1 MLLEFRVRNY
11 RSFKEETVFSMV
23 ASKDDSLLRNVA
35 DTGVSAVKRVNR
47 SAVLYG
53 ANASGKTNLIRAMQ
67 LMRGVVVDS
76 AALQPNQE
84 FNVQQYLLDL
94 ISPTEPTMFEVT
106 ILLNGVRYQYGF
118 KFTKSRIIEEWLLV
132 YQTSKP
138 QVWFE
143 RKLDQASGE
152 DIYKFG
158 SNFSGPKAVWQNAT
172 RHNALFLSMAVQLNS
187 KTLSSL
193 HSWFADSFIVLLN
206 GGEIGHDYSTQLL
219 ANTIGER
226 RIVGLLNSADI
237 GIKSIKTNTQKVQGF
252 TMELPSGASKSEEME
267 ITLPKFVHSAGDV
280 SAEFDLGDESQGTQ
294 KLYALAAPLFD
305 ILESG
310 KVLVI
315 DELDR
320 SLHPL
325 LVRQII
331 SAFSDPTQNCN
342 GAQLLFTTHD
352 ATQLDY
358 TLLRRDQIFFVEK
371 GSDDA
376 SVVVP
381 LLEFSPR
388 KGEALEKGYLSGRYG
403 GVPILANHLVEMS
416 NCA

>member
-11 RSFKEETVFSMV
+11 RSFKVETVFSMV
-23 ASKDDSLLRNVA
+23 ASKDDSLLRNVS
-35 DTGVSAVKRVNR
+35 DTGVSAVRRVNR

-106 ILLNGVRYQYGF
+106 LLLDGVRYQYGF
-118 KFTKSRIIEEWLLV
+118 EFTKSRIVEEWLLV
-132 YQTSKP
+132 YQTAKP

-143 RKLDQASGE
+143 RKLDRASGE
-152 DIYKFG
+152 DVYKFG
-158 SNFSGPKAVWQNAT
+158 SNFVGPKAVWQNAT

-187 KTLSSL
+187 KNLSDL
-193 HSWFADSFIVLLN
+193 HSWFAESFIVLLN
-206 GGEIGHDYSTQLL
+206 GGDIGHDHSTQLL
-219 ANTIGER
+219 ANKTGER
-226 RIVGLLNSADI
+226 RIVGLLNAADI
-237 GIKSIKTNTQKVQGF
+237 GIKSIKTNTQKAQGF
-252 TMELPSGASKSEEME
+252 TMEFPSGASNIEEME
-267 ITLPKFVHSAGDV
+267 ITLPKFIHSAGDV

-331 SAFSDPTQNCN
+331 AAFSDPTQNCN

-352 ATQLDY
+352 TTQLDY

>member
-23 ASKDDSLLRNVA
+23 ASKDDSLPRNVT
-35 DTGVSAVKRVNR
+35 DTGVSAVRRVNR

-76 AALQPNQE
+76 AALQPSQE
-84 FNVQQYLLDL
+84 FNVQHYLLDL

-106 ILLNGVRYQYGF
+106 ILIDGIRYQYGF
-118 KFTKSRIIEEWLLV
+118 EFTKSRIIEEWLLV
-132 YQTSKP
+132 YQTAKP

-143 RKLDQASGE
+143 RKLDRASGE
-152 DIYKFG
+152 DVYKFG

-172 RHNALFLSMAVQLNS
+172 RPNALFLSMAVQLNS
-187 KTLSSL
+187 KSLSEL
-193 HSWFADSFIVLLN
+193 HSWFAEFFIVLLN
-206 GGEIGHDYSTQLL
+206 GGEIGHDHSTQLL
-219 ANTIGER
+219 ANNVGER
-226 RIVGLLNSADI
+226 RIVGLLNAADI
-237 GIKSIKTNTQKVQGF
+237 GIKSIKTNTQMVQGF
-252 TMELPSGASKSEEME
+252 TMEFPSGASKSEEIE
-267 ITLPKFVHSAGDV
+267 ITLPKFIHSAGDV

-331 SAFSDPTQNCN
+331 LAFSDPAQNCN

-352 ATQLDY
+352 TTQLDH

-371 GSDDA
+371 GIDDA

-403 GVPILANHLVEMS
+403 GVPILADHLVEMS
-416 NCA
+416 DCA

>member
-23 ASKDDSLLRNVA
+23 ASKDDSLLRNVI
-35 DTGVSAVKRVNR
+35 DTGVSAVRRVNR
-47 SAVLYG
+47 SAVMYG

-76 AALQPNQE
+76 AALQPTQE
-84 FNVQQYLLDL
+84 FNVQHYLLDL

-106 ILLNGVRYQYGF
+106 ILLDGIRYQYGF
-118 KFTKSRIIEEWLLV
+118 EFTKSRIIEEWLLV
-132 YQTSKP
+132 YQTAKP
-138 QVWFE
+138 QIWFE
-143 RKLDQASGE
+143 RKLDQSSGE
-152 DIYKFG
+152 DVYKFG

-187 KTLSSL
+187 KNLSDL
-193 HSWFADSFIVLLN
+193 HSWFAESFIVLVD
-206 GGEIGHDYSTQLL
+206 GGEIGHDHSTKLL
-219 ANTIGER
+219 GNKVGER
-226 RIVGLLNSADI
+226 RIVGLLNAADI

-252 TMELPSGASKSEEME
+252 TMEFPSGASKSEEME
-267 ITLPKFVHSAGDV
+267 ITLPKFVHSAGNV

-331 SAFSDPTQNCN
+331 SVFSDPTQNCN

-352 ATQLDY
+352 TTQLDY

-416 NCA
+416 SCA

>member
-1 MLLEFRVRNY
+1 MDFAAGV
-11 RSFKEETVFSMV
+11 SKMEET
-23 ASKDDSLLRNVA
+23 
-35 DTGVSAVKRVNR
+35 
-47 SAVLYG
+47 
-53 ANASGKTNLIRAMQ
+53 
-67 LMRGVVVDS
+67 
-76 AALQPNQE
+76 
-84 FNVQQYLLDL
+84 
-94 ISPTEPTMFEVT
+94 EVT
-106 ILLNGVRYQYGF
+106 Q
-118 KFTKSRIIEEWLLV
+118 
-132 YQTSKP
+132 
-138 QVWFE
+138 
-143 RKLDQASGE
+143 
-152 DIYKFG
+152 
-158 SNFSGPKAVWQNAT
+158 
-172 RHNALFLSMAVQLNS
+172 
-187 KTLSSL
+187 
-193 HSWFADSFIVLLN
+193 
-206 GGEIGHDYSTQLL
+206 
-219 ANTIGER
+219 
-226 RIVGLLNSADI
+226 
-237 GIKSIKTNTQKVQGF
+237 
-252 TMELPSGASKSEEME
+252 PS
-267 ITLPKFVHSAGDV
+267 FVHTVGGI

-331 SAFSDPTQNCN
+331 SAFSDPVQNCN
-342 GAQLLFTTHD
+342 GAQLLVTTHD
-352 ATQLDY
+352 TTQLDH

-371 GSDDA
+371 DSDDA

>member
-1 MLLEFRVRNY
+1 MLLEFRLRNY

-23 ASKDDSLLRNVA
+23 ASKDSSLPNNIA
-35 DTGVSAVKRVNR
+35 DTSISGVGRLNR

-53 ANASGKTNLIRAMQ
+53 ANASGKTNLVRAMQ
-67 LMRGVVVDS
+67 LMRGIVVDS
-76 AALQPNQE
+76 AALQPIQE
-84 FNVQQYLLDL
+84 FNVQPFLLDL

-106 ILLNGVRYQYGF
+106 ILLDGVRYQYGF
-118 KFTKSRIIEEWLLV
+118 EFTKNRIVEEWLLV
-132 YQTSKP
+132 YHTAKP

-143 RKLDQASGE
+143 RKMDRESGN
-152 DIYKFG
+152 DVYKFG
-158 SNFSGPKAVWQNAT
+158 SNFAGPKMVWQNAT
-172 RHNALFLSMAVQLNS
+172 RHNSLFISMAVQLNS
-187 KTLSSL
+187 KNLLDL
-193 HSWFADSFIVLLN
+193 HSWFAESFIVLLN
-206 GGEIGHDYSTQLL
+206 GGEVGHDHSTQMV
-219 ANTIGER
+219 ATKVGER
-226 RIVGLLNSADI
+226 RIVGLINAADI
-237 GIKSIKTNTQKVQGF
+237 GIKSITTNTQNAKGF
-252 TMELPSGASKSEEME
+252 TMEFPSGASKMEEME
-267 ITLPKFVHSAGDV
+267 ITVPKFIHSAGEI
-280 SAEFDLGDESQGTQ
+280 SAEFELGDESQGTQ

-305 ILESG
+305 ILETG

-331 SAFSDPTQNCN
+331 SAFSDPTQNCK

-352 ATQLDY
+352 TTQLDY

-371 GSDDA
+371 GRDDA
-376 SVVVP
+376 SEVVP
-381 LLEFSPR
+381 LLDFSPR

-403 GVPILANHLVEMS
+403 GVPILSKQLVETS

>member
-1 MLLEFRVRNY
+1 MLLEFRFRNY

-23 ASKDDSLLRNVA
+23 ASKDGSLPKNVT
-35 DTGVSAVKRVNR
+35 DTGISAVRRVNR

-84 FNVQQYLLDL
+84 FNVQHYLLDL
-94 ISPTEPTMFEVT
+94 VSPTEPTMFEVT
-106 ILLNGVRYQYGF
+106 ILLNGIRYQYGF
-118 KFTKSRIIEEWLLV
+118 EFTKSRIIEEWLLV
-132 YQTSKP
+132 YQKAKP

-143 RKLDQASGE
+143 RKLDRASGE
-152 DIYKFG
+152 DLYKFG

-187 KTLSSL
+187 KNLSDL
-193 HSWFADSFIVLLN
+193 HSWFAESLVVLPN
-206 GGEIGHDYSTQLL
+206 GGEIAHDHSTQLI
-219 ANTIGER
+219 ANKVGER
-226 RIVGLLNSADI
+226 RIVGLLNAADI
-237 GIKSIKTNTQKVQGF
+237 GIKSIKTNTQMVQGF
-252 TMELPSGASKSEEME
+252 TMEFPSGASKSEEME

-331 SAFSDPTQNCN
+331 LAFSDPVQNCN

-352 ATQLDY
+352 TTQLDH

-371 GSDDA
+371 SSDDA

>member
-23 ASKDDSLLRNVA
+23 ASKDDSLLRNVT
-35 DTGVSAVKRVNR
+35 DTGVSAVRRVNR

-84 FNVQQYLLDL
+84 FNVQHYLLDL
-94 ISPTEPTMFEVT
+94 ISPTEPTLFEVT
-106 ILLNGVRYQYGF
+106 ILLDGIRYQYGF
-118 KFTKSRIIEEWLLV
+118 EFTKSRIIEEWLLV
-132 YQTSKP
+132 YQKAKP
-138 QVWFE
+138 QIWFE
-143 RKLDQASGE
+143 RKLDPDSRE

-158 SNFSGPKAVWQNAT
+158 SNFAGAKAVWQAAT
-172 RHNALFLSMAVQLNS
+172 RPNALFLSMAVQLNS
-187 KTLSSL
+187 KSLAGL
-193 HSWFADSFIVLLN
+193 HSWFSESFIVLLS
-206 GGEIGHDYSTQLL
+206 GGQIAHDHSTQML
-219 ANTIGER
+219 ANKAGES
-226 RIVGLLNSADI
+226 RIVGLLNGADI
-237 GIKSIKTNTQKVQGF
+237 GIKSITTKTVKAQGF
-252 TMELPSGASKSEEME
+252 SMDFASGTSKMEEME
-267 ITLPKFVHSAGDV
+267 VTQPSFTHSAGGV
-280 SAEFDLGDESQGTQ
+280 LAEFDLGDESDGTQ

-310 KVLVI
+310 KVLVV

-331 SAFSDPTQNCN
+331 SAFNDPTQNCN

-352 ATQLDY
+352 TTQLDY